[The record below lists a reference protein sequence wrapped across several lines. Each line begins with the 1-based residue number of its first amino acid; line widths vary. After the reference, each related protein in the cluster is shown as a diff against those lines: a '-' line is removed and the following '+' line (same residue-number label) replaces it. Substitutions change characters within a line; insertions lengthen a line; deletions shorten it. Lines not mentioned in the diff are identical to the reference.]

1 MPAWV
6 WRSGTVTPR
15 HYWALDRLRSLAENV
30 PTGEHYIA
38 RADELEMELL
48 IASHVGQ
55 SARVQ
60 ALARRRFGD
69 GRESVPIGD
78 DREARV
84 DEVAQWVLEEVDD
97 LPDEPV
103 VPAESSRDGEISGR
117 DVVQAVLNASGVP
130 GDVKIDA
137 RLAAGA
143 ATGDRMVFLADRRFG
158 RREIARFAIHEVLG
172 HLTSA
177 ANGRSQSLGL
187 LDHGTARS
195 FGDQEGVSLLW
206 EERAGLLDGT
216 RLRILAMRVLAARW
230 LHEGA
235 SYPESVARLMREF
248 GAAPTTAVVVAER
261 TYRGGGVARDVC
273 YLRGWLRVRAAVQ
286 AEPDAARLLQAG
298 RVGVADL
305 PWLRDLKSRGILRD
319 SPYRPSLVAS
329 LRATGS
335 GTNSET
341 SPPSFL
347 TSLTRLEAT

>member
-1 MPAWV
+1 
-6 WRSGTVTPR
+6 
-15 HYWALDRLRSLAENV
+15 
-30 PTGEHYIA
+30 
-38 RADELEMELL
+38 
-48 IASHVGQ
+48 
-55 SARVQ
+55 
-60 ALARRRFGD
+60 
-69 GRESVPIGD
+69 
-78 DREARV
+78 
-84 DEVAQWVLEEVDD
+84 
-97 LPDEPV
+97 
-103 VPAESSRDGEISGR
+103 
-117 DVVQAVLNASGVP
+117 VQAVLDASKVP
-130 GDVKIDA
+130 GQVKIDE

-158 RREIARFAIHEVLG
+158 KKEIVRYAVHEVLG

-177 ANGRSQSLGL
+177 ANGRSQSMGL
-187 LDHGTARS
+187 LDYGTAQS

-235 SYPESVARLMREF
+235 TYSETVSRLMRQY
-248 GAAPTTAVVVAER
+248 GADPTTAVVVSER
-261 TYRGGGVARDVC
+261 AHRGGGVARDIC
-273 YLRGWLRVRAAVQ
+273 YLRGWLRVRAATEDE
-286 AEPDAARLLQAG
+286 ADARTLLQVG

-305 PWLRDLKSRGILRD
+305 PWLRALRTEGILREP
-319 SPYRPSLVAS
+319 PYQPSLVES